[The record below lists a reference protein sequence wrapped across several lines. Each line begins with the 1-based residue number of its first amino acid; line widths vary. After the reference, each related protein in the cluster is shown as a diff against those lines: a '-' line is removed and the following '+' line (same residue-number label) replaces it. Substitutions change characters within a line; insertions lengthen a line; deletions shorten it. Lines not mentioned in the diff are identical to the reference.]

1 MRGPRAGKFFDGQK
15 PWGVDCK
22 FDIAL
27 PCATQNEIDEDDA
40 QALVKAG
47 CKLVAEGANMP
58 STSEARRETAA
69 DWPPPKPRGSS
80 WPLRRQD
87 AVHLCPPLSDVLIAA
102 AWVGRPGV
110 GHMPRRE
117 S

>member
-1 MRGPRAGKFFDGQK
+1 MAHHVHAQTDTLGLHAGKFFDGQK
-15 PWGVDCK
+15 PWGVDAK

-58 STSEARRETAA
+58 STSEARPDTAA
-69 DWPPPKPRGSS
+69 DRPDPKS
-80 WPLRRQD
+80 
-87 AVHLCPPLSDVLIAA
+87 
-102 AWVGRPGV
+102 
-110 GHMPRRE
+110 
-117 S
+117 